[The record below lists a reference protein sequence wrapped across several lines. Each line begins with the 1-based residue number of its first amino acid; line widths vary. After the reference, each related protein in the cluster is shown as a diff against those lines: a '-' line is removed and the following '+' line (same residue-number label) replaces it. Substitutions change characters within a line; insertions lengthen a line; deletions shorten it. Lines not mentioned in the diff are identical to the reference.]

1 MLIMALY
8 VIKRSTVTGDVI
20 KTGVLK
26 QFRDETIALILF
38 FGILAGTSE
47 LITRGGAAFLWKG
60 LLSSLMSFGGG
71 DAYLTVA
78 DGLFVQSEI
87 ITEDQFYS
95 TLVPTVNILPGSILC
110 KTLSGIGYLYG
121 LDQIGTH
128 AGAIAM
134 AVIGFACSVVASCGV
149 FTLVGYVYE
158 CFGNLT
164 IFRQIKK
171 WIRPIVSGLMGNVML
186 SLIYQSKKLG
196 IQIQKP
202 LIPIWVMIG
211 IFVVDMVLQERYG
224 TKRVVAI
231 LIAAVMSVGILC
243 VVV

>member
-1 MLIMALY
+1 
-8 VIKRSTVTGDVI
+8 
-20 KTGVLK
+20 
-26 QFRDETIALILF
+26 
-38 FGILAGTSE
+38 
-47 LITRGGAAFLWKG
+47 
-60 LLSSLMSFGGG
+60 MSFGGG